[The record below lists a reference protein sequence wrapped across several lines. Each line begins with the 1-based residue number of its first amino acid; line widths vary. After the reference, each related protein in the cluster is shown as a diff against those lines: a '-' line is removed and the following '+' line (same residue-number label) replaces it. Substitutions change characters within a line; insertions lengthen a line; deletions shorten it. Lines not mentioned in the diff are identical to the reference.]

1 MTELVS
7 DRARFELG
15 IVLLWNFQS
24 NEEVITLESD
34 KCNDEACLGTEES
47 EKRDLIQVLG
57 VKKGILGLV
66 VLEFNIKL
74 WT

>member
-1 MTELVS
+1 MSQPDLNWELS
-7 DRARFELG
+7 YSG
-15 IVLLWNFQS
+15 TS
-24 NEEVITLESD
+24 HEEVITLESD
-34 KCNDEACLGTEES
+34 KCKDEACLGTKES

-74 WT
+74 WN